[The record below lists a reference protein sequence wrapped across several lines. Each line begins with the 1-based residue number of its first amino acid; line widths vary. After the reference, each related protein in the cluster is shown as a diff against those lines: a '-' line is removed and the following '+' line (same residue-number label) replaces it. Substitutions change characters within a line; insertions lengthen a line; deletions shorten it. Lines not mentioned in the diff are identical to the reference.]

1 MKELIL
7 ITAATGTTGYA
18 TTVELLKEGYPVR
31 IFVRSRNQKAIAL
44 EQLGAEIAIGQYG
57 DPKALKTALTG
68 VKRVYYNYP
77 FIPGMV
83 ENVGLFIKAALAA
96 NIEAV
101 VFMGQWLAEFE
112 DQKSLH
118 TNSVKI
124 AYRLFEESGLP
135 VVYYN
140 PGFFAEDVTL
150 LTENI
155 VQLGMMP
162 SPFGDGKCPWISA
175 GDQGR
180 VLAALLKDPAPFY
193 GQKVHPT
200 GPKSIDAKEMT
211 EIYSRVTGRKVKL
224 MPITDKLFMKA
235 LTAAGMDAFMT
246 IQISYYMEEF
256 RKDRFAVGGPTDI
269 VKRLTGREPEDFE
282 TIARRFVQHSPYNTR
297 GLSGML
303 HALKSFMKLI
313 FSRAP
318 SYNRHPAFYSAVPL

>member
-18 TTVELLKEGYPVR
+18 STVELLKEGYPVR
-31 IFVRSRNQKAIAL
+31 IFVRSRNQKALAL
-44 EQLGAEIAIGQYG
+44 EQLGAEIAIGQFG

-77 FIPGMV
+77 FIPGMI
-83 ENVGLFIKAALAA
+83 ENVAVFIKAALAA
-96 NIEAV
+96 GVEAV

-112 DQKSLH
+112 DQKSVH
-118 TNSVKI
+118 TNGVKA
-124 AYRLFEESGLP
+124 AYRLFEESGLKM
-135 VVYYN
+135 VYYN
-140 PGFFAEDVTL
+140 PGFFAEDVLL

-162 SPFGDGKCPWISA
+162 SAFGDGKCPWISA

-180 VLAALLKDPAPFY
+180 VIAALLKDPAPFY

-200 GPKSIDAKEMT
+200 GPKSIDAKEMA

-224 MPITDKLFMKA
+224 MPITDKMFMKA
-235 LTAAGMDAFMT
+235 LIAAGMDAFT
-246 IQISYYMEEF
+246 TVQISYYMEEF

-282 TIARRFVQHSPYNTR
+282 TIARGFVNRSPYRTR
-297 GLSGML
+297 GFTGIL
-303 HALKSFMKLI
+303 HALKNFMKLMFTRI
-313 FSRAP
+313 PDKPELAML
-318 SYNRHPAFYSAVPL
+318 NQ